1 MKASAPAKIILFG
14 EHAVVY
20 KKHALV
26 TAVNL
31 RCYADVRKSSNFK
44 IISPLGTTSLDFE
57 VHPWIS
63 FAIKNFSKIKP
74 IEGAEVKIESEIPIA
89 SGLGSSAAVT
99 VSVLKALDAEFEA
112 GLTNDDIYEIARQ
125 VEIDVQGMGSGT
137 DPFISTLGGMWLV
150 PKRERLKFKDF
161 DILVVD
167 TKEKS
172 ITSEMVRKVAEL
184 RDKYPDIINPIFD
197 AIDGITLKAVKVL
210 KSEIDKEV
218 NKNELSELIFL
229 NQCLLKAIGVS
240 SIKIDEIVEKLK
252 EKGIAAKLTG
262 AGGGGCV
269 IAIGNIQN
277 VDLENSFI
285 VKPEKE
291 GVRIEQ

>member
-1 MKASAPAKIILFG
+1 MRASAPAKIILFG

-31 RCYADVRKSSNFK
+31 RCYADVKKSSNFK

-57 VHPWIS
+57 IHPWIS

-74 IEGAEVKIESEIPIA
+74 IDGVEVSIKSEIPIA

-99 VSVLKALDAEFEA
+99 VSVLKALDVEFET
-112 GLTNDDIYEIARQ
+112 GLTNDEIYEIARK
-125 VEIDVQGMGSGT
+125 VELDVQRVGSGT
-137 DPFISTLGGMWLV
+137 DPFISTFGGMWLI
-150 PKRERLKFKDF
+150 PERKKLNFKDF
-161 DILVVD
+161 DILVVN
-167 TKEKS
+167 TNEES
-172 ITSEMVRKVAEL
+172 VTSEMVRKVAEL
-184 RDKYPDIINPIFD
+184 RDKYPEIIDPIFD
-197 AIDGITLKAVKVL
+197 AIDRITLEAVEVFD
-210 KSEIDKEV
+210 KSSMIEE
-218 NKNELSELIFL
+218 NKLAELIFL

-240 SIKIDEIVEKLK
+240 SRKIDEIVENLDKQ
-252 EKGIAAKLTG
+252 GIAAKLTG

-269 IAIGNIQN
+269 IAIGNVKN
-277 VDLENSFI
+277 VNLENSFI

-291 GVRIEQ
+291 GVRIEE